1 VPFRLPEPAVKRRTL
16 ILSAAAVWGL
26 VGALLSFRAFLW
38 FRTSERPVSWMVALA
53 LAVGFLKGHFLL
65 TRMARRN
72 IRRIRELSPHKA
84 KICLFA
90 FQAIQAYL
98 VILGMMFL
106 GILLRRS
113 SIPRE
118 ILAVVYL
125 AIGVAL
131 FYASLAYWRANSI

>member
-26 VGALLSFRAFLW
+26 VGAFLSFRAFIW
-38 FRTSERPVSWMVALA
+38 FRASDRRVSWMVALA

-72 IRRIRELSPHKA
+72 IRRIRKLSPHKA
-84 KICLFA
+84 KICVFA

-118 ILAVVYL
+118 VLAVIYL
-125 AIGVAL
+125 AIGSAL
-131 FYASLAYWRANSI
+131 FSASLAYWRANSI